1 MMMTQEGL
9 IEKIIEAMVLDVYHR
24 TPKST
29 PCMKA
34 PLTKY
39 LDGDTCSESFSYAS
53 IVGMLF
59 YLDVHSST
67 DISYS
72 VSQVARFSFCPKRS
86 HEAGF
91 KLIDR

>member
-9 IEKIIEAMVLDVYHR
+9 IEKIIEAMGIDVYHR

-39 LDGDTCSESFSYAS
+39 LDGDTCSESFAYAS
-53 IVGMLF
+53 IVGIML
-59 YLDVHSST
+59 YMDGHYCPGIT
-67 DISYS
+67 YS
-72 VSQVARFSFCPKRS
+72 VSQVERFTFCPKRY
-86 HEAGF
+86 H
-91 KLIDR
+91 